1 MLRFSR
7 LFGLGKPSSLPNIWR
22 NVRKKRKK
30 RKHKES
36 GGGQQ
41 HGQDSDTSEDE
52 KPRRRGWDFD
62 FAPLPAKD
70 QWASDDEEKLLKP
83 IEANETANKQE
94 NVVKDE
100 CGPKVADWR
109 FGPAQIWYDM
119 LEVPETGD
127 GFNYGFK
134 LKEKVRMS
142 VFLCKNRFLLL
153 VFRKRRLRRS
163 QEKRTIFLMMRF

>member
-1 MLRFSR
+1 M
-7 LFGLGKPSSLPNIWR
+7 
-22 NVRKKRKK
+22 RKKRKK

-36 GGGQQ
+36 GGQQQQ

-52 KPRRRGWDFD
+52 KPRRRGWEFD

-134 LKEKVRMS
+134 LKEKVRISFCCLKTEFM
-142 VFLCKNRFLLL
+142 V
-153 VFRKRRLRRS
+153 VV
-163 QEKRTIFLMMRF
+163 